1 MNDLSNEL
9 NEDAK
14 ELIKELLRQ
23 ETIDRM
29 EPMVEEM
36 VDME

>member
-14 ELIKELLRQ
+14 ELVKELLRQ